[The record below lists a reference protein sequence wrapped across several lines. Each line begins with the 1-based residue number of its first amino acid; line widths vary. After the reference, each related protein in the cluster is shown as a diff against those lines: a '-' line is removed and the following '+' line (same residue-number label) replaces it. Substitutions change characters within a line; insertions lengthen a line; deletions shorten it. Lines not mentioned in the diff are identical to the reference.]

1 MMMHFWSLQSL
12 IKQGL
17 SEAMSNSS
25 DVLVIGAG
33 LAGLSAAIKLQ
44 EAGRDV
50 RIIES
55 SDRPGGR
62 VTSDI
67 IDGFICDRGFQLIN
81 SKYPALQALNVIQE
95 IDFIKAPRVIEVA
108 LGNQRRALGDPRV
121 APWTALDKATGSIPE
136 KLSLL
141 RFLAASPKE
150 NQSVEDVLN
159 SSGSV
164 YVRALRPFLQ
174 GVFLTDPKNV
184 DARYGQSIV
193 KSFVTGSPGIPR
205 KGVAE
210 LSKALAARVDS
221 ITYGVQ
227 ADSIEGNVVRTS
239 AGDFKAATIIVATDA
254 TTATQLLGLNEVP
267 RMAGC
272 ITWYHAVATN
282 PSGSG
287 RLIVDGQNR
296 GPIINSLVI
305 SDIST
310 DYAPVGQHLVST
322 TTDLGATESDVRR
335 HLAIVW
341 GISTHDWQLI
351 AKYEIPA
358 ALPIQSIGRALTQQV
373 KVSEGLYV
381 VGDHRAVPSQQGAL
395 FSGNLA
401 AELILNQS

>member
-1 MMMHFWSLQSL
+1 MP
-12 IKQGL
+12 
-17 SEAMSNSS
+17 NSS
-25 DVLVIGAG
+25 DVLIIGAG
-33 LAGLSAAIKLQ
+33 LAGLSAAITLQ

-50 RIIES
+50 RVIDS

-81 SKYPALQALNVIQE
+81 SKYPALQALDVIKE
-95 IDFIKAPRVIEVA
+95 IDFIPAPRVIEVA
-108 LGNQRRALGDPRV
+108 LGSDRRALGDPRV
-121 APWTALDKATGSIPE
+121 APWTALDKATGTIPE

-141 RFLAASPKE
+141 RFLATNPKE
-150 NQSVEDVLN
+150 NQSVEDVLKP
-159 SSGSV
+159 SGTV
-164 YVRALRPFLQ
+164 YTRVLRPFLQ

-193 KSFVTGSPGIPR
+193 KSFISGSPGIPR

-210 LSKALAARVDS
+210 LSKALAARVSS

-227 ADSIEGNVVRTS
+227 ANSLEGGFTKTS
-239 AGDFKAATIIVATDA
+239 AGDFKAGTVIVATDA
-254 TTATQLLGLNEVP
+254 TTATQLLGLSEVP

-272 ITWYHAVATN
+272 ITWYHAVSDN
-282 PSGSG
+282 PSGNG

-296 GPIINSLVI
+296 GPVINSIVM
-305 SDIST
+305 SDISSN
-310 DYAPVGQHLVST
+310 YAPLGQHLVST

-358 ALPIQSIGRALTQQV
+358 ALPIQNVGRSLTQTV
-373 KVSEGLYV
+373 KVSENIFV

-395 FSGNLA
+395 FSGRLA
-401 AELILNQS
+401 AGLILNQR

>member
-1 MMMHFWSLQSL
+1 
-12 IKQGL
+12 
-17 SEAMSNSS
+17 MSKSC
-25 DVLVIGAG
+25 DVLIIGAG
-33 LAGLSAAIKLQ
+33 LAGMSAAITLQ

-81 SKYPALQALNVIQE
+81 AKYPALQELDVIKE
-95 IDFIKAPRVIEVA
+95 IDFIPAPRVIEVA
-108 LGNQRRALGDPRV
+108 LGNDRRALGDPRV
-121 APWTALDKATGSIPE
+121 APWTALDKATGTIPE

-141 RFLAASPKE
+141 RFLISTPKE
-150 NQSVEDVLN
+150 NQSVQDVLK

-184 DARYGQSIV
+184 DARYGQSIF
-193 KSFVTGSPGIPR
+193 KSFVTGSIGVPR

-210 LSKALAARVDS
+210 LSKALAARVSS

-227 ADSIEGNVVRTS
+227 ANSSEGKVIKTS
-239 AGDFKAATIIVATDA
+239 AGDFNATTVIVATDA
-254 TTATQLLGLNEVP
+254 TTATQLLGLAEVP

-272 ITWYHAVATN
+272 ITWYHAVSTN
-282 PSGSG
+282 PSGNG

-296 GPIINSLVI
+296 GPIINSIVM
-305 SDIST
+305 SDISSS
-310 DYAPVGQHLVST
+310 YAPLGQHLVST

-335 HLAIVW
+335 HLAILW
-341 GISTHDWQLI
+341 GTSTHDWQLI

-358 ALPIQSIGRALTQQV
+358 ALPIQNVGRALTQNI
-373 KVSEGLYV
+373 KVSDNMFV

-395 FSGNLA
+395 FTGRMA

>member
-1 MMMHFWSLQSL
+1 M
-12 IKQGL
+12 
-17 SEAMSNSS
+17 ANSS
-25 DVLVIGAG
+25 DVLIIGAG
-33 LAGLSAAIKLQ
+33 LAGMSAAISLQ

-50 RIIES
+50 QIIES

-67 IDGFICDRGFQLIN
+67 IDGFVCDRGFQLIN
-81 SKYPALQALNVIQE
+81 SKYPALQSLDVIKE
-95 IDFIKAPRVIEVA
+95 IDFIRAPRVIEVS
-108 LGNQRRALGDPRV
+108 LGNDRRALGDPRV
-121 APWTALDKATGSIPE
+121 ALWTALDKATGTIPE

-141 RFLAASPKE
+141 RFLASTPKE
-150 NQSVEDVLN
+150 NQSVEDVLK

-184 DARYGQSIV
+184 DARYAQSII
-193 KSFVTGSPGIPR
+193 KSFVTGSIGVPR

-210 LSKALAARVDS
+210 LSKALAARVRS

-227 ADSIEGNVVRTS
+227 ANSFEGKVIKTS
-239 AGDFKAATIIVATDA
+239 AGDFNATTVIVATDA
-254 TTATQLLGLNEVP
+254 TTATQLLGLAEVP

-272 ITWYHAVATN
+272 ITWYHAVTNN
-282 PSGSG
+282 PSGNG
-287 RLIVDGQNR
+287 RLVVDGQNR
-296 GPIINSLVI
+296 GPIINSIVM
-305 SDIST
+305 SDISSS
-310 DYAPVGQHLVST
+310 YAPRGQHLVST

-335 HLAIVW
+335 HLAVMW
-341 GISTHDWQLI
+341 GMSTHDWQLI

-358 ALPIQSIGRALTQQV
+358 ALPIQNVGRVLTQTV
-373 KVSEGLYV
+373 KVSENVFV

-395 FSGNLA
+395 FSGRLA

>member
-1 MMMHFWSLQSL
+1 
-12 IKQGL
+12 
-17 SEAMSNSS
+17 MSNSS
-25 DVLVIGAG
+25 DVLIIGAG
-33 LAGLSAAIKLQ
+33 LAGMSAAISLQ

-50 RIIES
+50 QIIES

-81 SKYPALQALNVIQE
+81 SKYPALQSLDVIKE
-95 IDFIKAPRVIEVA
+95 IDFIRAPRVIEVS
-108 LGNQRRALGDPRV
+108 LGNDRRALGDPRV
-121 APWTALDKATGSIPE
+121 APWTALDKATGTIPE

-141 RFLAASPKE
+141 RFLASTPKE
-150 NQSVEDVLN
+150 NQSVEDVLK

-184 DARYGQSIV
+184 DARYGQSII
-193 KSFVTGSPGIPR
+193 KSFVTGSIGVPR

-210 LSKALAARVDS
+210 LSKALAARVRS

-227 ADSIEGNVVRTS
+227 ADSLEGKVIKTS
-239 AGDFKAATIIVATDA
+239 AGDFNAATVIVATDA
-254 TTATQLLGLNEVP
+254 TTATQLLGLTEVP

-272 ITWYHAVATN
+272 ITWYHAVTNN
-282 PSGSG
+282 PSGNG
-287 RLIVDGQNR
+287 RLVVDGQNR
-296 GPIINSLVI
+296 GPIINSIVI
-305 SDIST
+305 SDISSS
-310 DYAPVGQHLVST
+310 YAPSGQHLVST

-335 HLAIVW
+335 HLAVMW
-341 GISTHDWQLI
+341 GMSTHDWQLI

-358 ALPIQSIGRALTQQV
+358 ALPIQNVGRALTQTV
-373 KVSEGLYV
+373 KVSENVFV

-395 FSGNLA
+395 FSGRLA